1 MKTRFP
7 LLSTLFCLLLLSLL
21 ACQDH
26 KIDPTTSDTCKLSA
40 IDRGNGNKHTY
51 TYDVQGRIT
60 QMTREFDGTGSGTIS
75 RYVYVFT
82 FDGAGLLTKSTIT
95 LDGKPYGTET
105 YTATNGRISKATY
118 ANVDG
123 SKGSNSITYNA
134 AGQITGFTYETGDPA
149 ADGKQYFE
157 YNTDGV
163 MTKRGF
169 ADLQGTVFFEIR
181 LKPVGNVTSPE
192 QLLTKHGLPYDV
204 LTGFSWSIA
213 EGGVGSTDEVFVLD
227 DKTGKLVSVGSD
239 KTTALKTNAKGY
251 LTEITSVD
259 DTNATSTGKFTLTD
273 CN

>member
-1 MKTRFP
+1 MNTIRT
-7 LLSTLFCLLLLSLL
+7 TLFFSLFLLNLW

-26 KIDPTTSDTCKLSA
+26 DLSPSTDTCKLTA
-40 IDRGNGNKHTY
+40 IDRGNLNKHLY
-51 TYDVQGRIT
+51 TYDAQGRIT
-60 QMTREFDGTGSGTIS
+60 TMTREFDGDGSGTVS
-75 RYVYVFT
+75 AYVYTFT
-82 FDGAGLLTKSTIT
+82 YDGADLLTKSSTT

-105 YTATNGRISKATY
+105 YTHTNGRISKATY

-123 SKGSNSITYNA
+123 SKGSNSITYNT
-134 AGQITGFTYETGDPA
+134 AGQITGFTYDTGNPA

-181 LKPVGNVTSPE
+181 VKPVAKVTSPE

-213 EGGVGSTDEVFVLD
+213 EGDVGTTDEVFVLD
-227 DKTGKLVSVGSD
+227 DNTGKLVSVGSD
-239 KTTALKTNAKGY
+239 KTTAIKTNAKGY

-259 DTNATSTGKFTLTD
+259 DTNASSTQTFTLTD